1 MRKWIFAL
9 VLVLIS
15 SLLAVA
21 FFLPKELVI
30 KKRFIVAANQN
41 SVYRSLT
48 DDNLIEKW
56 FPGKKENGTSNTCFN
71 GKCKYQFRKM
81 VEVVKVDIRCENDE
95 LESYAMI
102 FPVKTDS
109 TAIEWIM
116 SSKKAASIFQRIS
129 NYFSIRKAD
138 NEVGNLI
145 KHFSHFVSNEDSVY
159 GFKVIPTIVKD
170 TLLITTEK
178 EMDHFPSTNEYYS
191 MIDGL
196 HSYLTSSNVLETNYP
211 MLNITPLPGNH
222 FRTRV
227 AIPINKTVSGNET
240 ISLKRMVPGKI
251 LTVEIRGGIKK
262 VNDALTRMDEYIID
276 HRYDSPAIPFQSLIT
291 DRQQQKDT
299 NSWITKIYYPVL

>member
-56 FPGKKENGTSNTCFN
+56 FPGKKENGTSNTYFN
-71 GKCKYQFRKM
+71 GKYKYQFRKM
-81 VEVVKVDIRCENDE
+81 VDVVKVDIQCENDE

-116 SSKKAASIFQRIS
+116 PSKKAATIFQRIP

-211 MLNITPLPGNH
+211 MLNICL
-222 FRTRV
+222 F
-227 AIPINKTVSGNET
+227 
-240 ISLKRMVPGKI
+240 
-251 LTVEIRGGIKK
+251 
-262 VNDALTRMDEYIID
+262 
-276 HRYDSPAIPFQSLIT
+276 
-291 DRQQQKDT
+291 
-299 NSWITKIYYPVL
+299 